1 MIVPNKVISLD
12 ESALSRT
19 GAILRRREEA
29 NPISLKKLYEETAS
43 SFESIDQFLLALDI
57 LYVLE
62 RIDLDPTGRMV
73 IYAA

>member
-12 ESALSRT
+12 ESALSRA
-19 GAILRRREEA
+19 GAILRQGDR
-29 NPISLKKLYEETAS
+29 PISVKKLYEEVAS
-43 SFESIDQFLLALDI
+43 SFESIDQFLVALDI
-57 LYVLE
+57 LYLLE